1 VTSTAPRPVDPARI
15 QEVLDGRWA
24 HVRRDARENLHDP
37 GFAPAYGETVQEAR
51 ERVTRMTK
59 VLADSGRVGL
69 GFPKAYGGDDDSG
82 GSATSIEMLAFGD
95 LSLMVKAGVQWGLF
109 GGALQLLGTERQ
121 HDEYLRDVMSFDLPG
136 CFAMTETGHG
146 SDVQQLRTTC
156 TYDPETRTF
165 DLHTPHEAARK
176 DYIGNA
182 AEDGRMAVVFAQL
195 ISLGKNHGVHA
206 WLVPIRSEDGT
217 PCPGV
222 TIGDAGPKAGLNG
235 VDNGR
240 LTFDHVRVPRDMLL
254 DRYGQVA
261 EDGTYTSTIE
271 NETRRFF
278 TMLGTLV
285 RGRVSVGGSA
295 GSATKLAL
303 DIAVRYGDV
312 RRQFAAPGEDREI
325 VVNDYLVHQR
335 KLLPALATTYALH
348 FAQGELVSRMHDVQT
363 AVHLHGEEIDE
374 DAQRELESRAA
385 GLKVAQT
392 WHATRTIQLC
402 REACGGAGYL
412 QENRLPHLKADTD
425 VFTTFEGDNTVLLQL
440 VAKGL
445 LTGYRDAFGS
455 LDGWGRVGFVAD
467 MVRETVLERTAAR
480 GLIQRLVDA
489 VPGRDEDVPML
500 DRGWQLKS
508 FEDREKHTLEGAIK
522 RLRRGAATPGIEPF
536 DIFND
541 VQDHVLRTAQTH
553 IDRIVLEA
561 FVAGIERTTDP
572 DARALLNRV
581 CDLYALSTIEA
592 DKGWFLEHGRLTPTR
607 AKVLT
612 ATVNQLLKEL
622 RPHMRTLVDA
632 FAIPEHWK
640 GAAILREEADRQEAM
655 AARDAELRAVGGPG
669 GGADTPDAT
678 ATELEV
684 APAQ

>member
-1 VTSTAPRPVDPARI
+1 MTSTPTPLGPVDPARI

-24 HVRRDARENLHDP
+24 HVRRDAREQLGDP
-37 GFAPAYGETVQEAR
+37 EYAPVYGESVAEAR
-51 ERVTRMTK
+51 ERVTALSAK
-59 VLADSGRVGL
+59 LAATGRVAL
-69 GFPKAYGGDDDSG
+69 GFPEQYG
-82 GSATSIEMLAFGD
+82 GSADAGGSVTAIEMLAFGD

-109 GGALQLLGTERQ
+109 GGAVQALGSERQ
-121 HDEYLRDVMSFDLPG
+121 HDAYLPDIMSFALPG

-156 TYDPETRTF
+156 TYDPATETF
-165 DLHTPHEAARK
+165 DLHTPHQAARK

-182 AEDGRMAVVFAQL
+182 AKDGRMAVVFAQL
-195 ISLGKNHGVHA
+195 VTQGEGRGVHA
-206 WLVPIRSEDGT
+206 FLVPIRDEQGR
-217 PCPGV
+217 PVPGV
-222 TIGDAGPKAGLNG
+222 TIGDDGPKAGLNG

-240 LTFDHVRVPRDMLL
+240 LTFDHVTVPRDMLL

-261 EDGTYTSTIE
+261 PDGTYTSSIE

-303 DIAVRYGDV
+303 EIAVRYGDT

-325 VVNDYLVHQR
+325 VINDYLVHQR
-335 KLLPALATTYALH
+335 KLLPALAKTYALH
-348 FAQGELVSRMHDVQT
+348 FAQEELVSTMHDVQST
-363 AVHLHGEEIDE
+363 GDVDE
-374 DAQRELESRAA
+374 AAQRELESRAA
-385 GLKVAQT
+385 GLKVANT
-392 WHATRTIQLC
+392 WHATRTIQLA

-412 QENRLPHLKADTD
+412 AENRLPALKADTD

-455 LDGWGRVGFVAD
+455 LDGWGKAAFVAEQ
-467 MVRETVLERTAAR
+467 VRETVLERTAAR

-489 VPGRDEDVPML
+489 VPGRDDDVAFT
-500 DRGWQLKS
+500 DRGWQLKA
-508 FEDREKHTLEGAIK
+508 FEDREKHVLDGAIK
-522 RLRRGAATPGIEPF
+522 RLRRGAATKGIKPF

-541 VQDHVLRTAQTH
+541 VQDHVLATAEAH

-572 DARALLNRV
+572 AARALLGRV
-581 CDLYALSTIEA
+581 CDLYALSTIEEH
-592 DKGWFLEHGRLTPTR
+592 KGWFLEHGRLTPTR
-607 AKVLT
+607 AKALT
-612 ATVNQLLKEL
+612 GAVNDLLKEL

-632 FAIPEHWK
+632 FAIPEAWLNC
-640 GAAILREEADRQEAM
+640 AIVAEEPARQEAM
-655 AARDAELRAVGGPG
+655 AAHDATLRAR
-669 GGADTPDAT
+669 GAEPQAT
-678 ATELEV
+678 ATATALEM

>member
-1 VTSTAPRPVDPARI
+1 MTSTPTPLDPVDPARI

-24 HVRRDARENLHDP
+24 HVRRDAREQLGDQAY
-37 GFAPAYGETVQEAR
+37 APVYGESMTEAR
-51 ERVTRMTK
+51 ERITALSRK
-59 VLADSGRVGL
+59 LAGTGRVAL
-69 GFPKAYGGDDDSG
+69 GFPKAYGGEADAG
-82 GSATSIEMLAFGD
+82 GSVTSIEMLAFGD

-109 GGALQLLGTERQ
+109 GGAVQALGSKRQ
-121 HDEYLRDVMSFDLPG
+121 HDAYLPDIMSFDLPG

-156 TYDPETRTF
+156 TYDPATQTF
-165 DLHTPHEAARK
+165 DLHTPHQAARK

-182 AEDGRMAVVFAQL
+182 AKDGRMAVVFAQL
-195 ISLGKNHGVHA
+195 ITQGEGRGVHA
-206 WLVPIRSEDGT
+206 WLVPIRDEDGN
-217 PCPGV
+217 PMPGV
-222 TIGDAGPKAGLNG
+222 TIGDDGPKAGLNG

-240 LTFDHVRVPRDMLL
+240 LTFDHVTVPRDMLL

-261 EDGTYTSTIE
+261 EDGTYTSSIE

-303 DIAVRYGDV
+303 EIAVRYGDV

-325 VVNDYLVHQR
+325 VINDYLVHQR

-348 FAQGELVSRMHDVQT
+348 FAQAELVSTMHDVQS
-363 AVHLHGEEIDE
+363 AEDVDE
-374 DAQRELESRAA
+374 AAQRELESRAA
-385 GLKVAQT
+385 GLKAANT
-392 WHATRTIQLC
+392 WHATTTIQLA

-412 QENRLPHLKADTD
+412 AENRLPALKADTD

-455 LDGWGRVGFVAD
+455 LDGWGKAAFVAEQ
-467 MVRETVLERTAAR
+467 VRETVLERTAAR

-489 VPGRDEDVPML
+489 VPGRGEEVPFT
-500 DRGWQLKS
+500 DRGWQLAT
-508 FEDREKHTLEGAIK
+508 FEDREKHVLDGAIK
-522 RLRRGAATPGIEPF
+522 RLRKGAARKDIAPF

-541 VQDHVLRTAQTH
+541 VQDHVLKTAQAH

-572 DARALLNRV
+572 AAKALLEKV

-607 AKVLT
+607 AKALT
-612 ATVNQLLKEL
+612 GAVNDLLKEL

-632 FAIPEHWK
+632 FAIPDAWR
-640 GAAILREEADRQEAM
+640 ACAIVAEEPGRQEAM
-655 AARDAELRAVGGPG
+655 AEHDAALRAAGRRAGTG
-669 GGADTPDAT
+669 TDDAT
-678 ATELEV
+678 ATDLEM

>member
-1 VTSTAPRPVDPARI
+1 VTSTVPTSVDPAKIRD
-15 QEVLDGRWA
+15 VLDGRWA
-24 HVRRDARENLHDP
+24 HVRHDARENLHDP
-37 GFAPAYGETVQEAR
+37 EFVPVYGESVQEAR
-51 ERVTRMTK
+51 ERVTRMAK
-59 VLADSGRVGL
+59 KLADSGQVGL
-69 GFPKAYGGDDDSG
+69 GFPKEYGGEADSG
-82 GSATSIEMLAFGD
+82 GSVTSIEMLAFGD
-95 LSLMVKAGVQWGLF
+95 LSVMVKAGVQWGLF
-109 GGALQLLGTERQ
+109 GGAVQLLGTKRH
-121 HDEYLRDVMSFDLPG
+121 HDAYLRDIISFGLPG

-156 TYDPETRTF
+156 TYDPETQTF

-182 AEDGRMAVVFAQL
+182 AKDGRMAVVFAQL
-195 ISLGKNHGVHA
+195 ITQGTNHGVHS
-206 WLVPIRSEDGT
+206 WLVPIRDEQGN
-217 PCPGV
+217 PMPGV

-240 LTFDHVRVPRDMLL
+240 LTFDHVKVPRDMLL

-261 EDGTYTSTIE
+261 EDGTYTSSIG

-278 TMLGTLV
+278 TQLGTLV

-303 DIAVRYGDV
+303 DIAVRYGDI
-312 RRQFAAPGEDREI
+312 RRQFTAPGEEREI

-348 FAQGELVSRMHDVQT
+348 FAQGELVSQMHDVQT
-363 AVHLHGEEIDE
+363 AVHEHGEKIDE
-374 DAQRELESRAA
+374 AAQREIESRAA

-455 LDGWGRVGFVAD
+455 LDGWGRIGFIAD
-467 MVRETVLERTAAR
+467 LVRATVLERTAAR

-489 VPGRDEDVPML
+489 VPGRDDDVPML
-500 DRGWQLKS
+500 DRGWQLKT
-508 FEDREKHTLEGAIK
+508 FEDREKHVLEGAIR
-522 RLRRGAATPGIEPF
+522 RLRKNAATDGMKPF
-536 DIFND
+536 DMFND
-541 VQDHVLRTAQTH
+541 VQDHVLRTAQAH
-553 IDRIVLEA
+553 VDRVVLEA

-572 DARALLNRV
+572 AAKALLEKV
-581 CDLYALSTIEA
+581 CDLYALSTIEQ
-592 DKGWFLEHGRLTPTR
+592 DKAWFLEHGRLTPTR

-612 ATVNQLLKEL
+612 ATVNQLLHEL
-622 RPHMRTLVDA
+622 RPYMITLVDA
-632 FAIPEHWK
+632 FAIPQAWK
-640 GAAILREEADRQEAM
+640 ATAILREEHSRQEAM
-655 AARDAELRAVGGPG
+655 AARDAAVRAEAE
-669 GGADTPDAT
+669 GAQTPSESAT
-678 ATELEV
+678 DLEI